1 MSTIKE
7 HFAEKFKDITHFGC
21 PSTPEVVCGT
31 LRRDLLT
38 FFHQELL
45 TLAEEIEAKKIKSPW
60 KTALNGSQAEQIM
73 KDHDIY
79 NRSVMDAAALIR
91 AKAKELSV

>member
-7 HFAEKFKDITHFGC
+7 RFEEKFTVFSDERGWEGC
-21 PSTPEVVCGT
+21 DGSPQQ
-31 LRRDLLT
+31 LLS